1 MFIYDNIYLKGIL
14 YPFFRRKI
22 IYDVWRNS
30 KVKNEREIIKLEKE
44 VNVLCSKVLR
54 NFEKW
59 RKGEIKI
66 TYENNDNWGLAKL

>member
-1 MFIYDNIYLKGIL
+1 M
-14 YPFFRRKI
+14 
-22 IYDVWRNS
+22 
-30 KVKNEREIIKLEKE
+30 KNEREIVKLEKE

-66 TYENNDNWGLAKL
+66 TYDKSEDFGLAKL

>member
-1 MFIYDNIYLKGIL
+1 MIIYNTKGIL
-14 YPFFRRKI
+14 YPFSGGR
-22 IYDVWRNS
+22 IYNVWRNS
-30 KVKNEREIIKLEKE
+30 KVKNEREIVKLEKE

-66 TYENNDNWGLAKL
+66 TYDKSDSWGLAKL

>member
-1 MFIYDNIYLKGIL
+1 MIIYNRKGIL
-14 YPFFRRKI
+14 YPFAGGR
-22 IYDVWRNS
+22 IYNGRNS

-54 NFEKW
+54 NFEKL

>member
-1 MFIYDNIYLKGIL
+1 M
-14 YPFFRRKI
+14 
-22 IYDVWRNS
+22 
-30 KVKNEREIIKLEKE
+30 KNEREIVKLEKE